1 MSEQPNNKIF
11 EMNNQQIR
19 YTLQGSQPYVLSGQ
33 WPSYFVP
40 AGTEIVSDHSMDNI
54 LAYNIPQQEQYATY
68 KKYSTNKTYK
78 KYNGE
83 K

>member
-1 MSEQPNNKIF
+1 MSEQPNDKIF

-40 AGTEIVSDHSMDNI
+40 AGTEIVSSHSMDNI
-54 LAYNIPQQEQYATY
+54 VGYNIPQQEQYASY
-68 KKYSTNKTYK
+68 K
-78 KYNGE
+78 
-83 K
+83 